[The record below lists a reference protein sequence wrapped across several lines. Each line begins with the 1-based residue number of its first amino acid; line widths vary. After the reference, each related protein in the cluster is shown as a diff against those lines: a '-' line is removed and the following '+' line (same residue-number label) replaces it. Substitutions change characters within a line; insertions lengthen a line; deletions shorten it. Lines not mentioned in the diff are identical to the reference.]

1 MIESLPKIILVNPI
15 DLIIFPIL
23 FPNKPARL
31 ATKTHCPEDLVLM
44 NHTLQQSQ
52 MKPTK
57 YNEAVGKTLLCSLK
71 DAEAHPSTGL
81 ILAVSK
87 LNPDIIHN
95 FVKFRACEENDNKN
109 THESYRMI
117 HNKTIDQNTTAAA
130 RAKVLY
136 FQDIRHLN

>member
-1 MIESLPKIILVNPI
+1 MIESLPNIILVNPI

-23 FPNKPARL
+23 LPNKPVRL
-31 ATKTHCPEDLVLM
+31 AAKTHCSEDSVLM
-44 NHTLQQSQ
+44 NYSLQQSQ

-57 YNEAVGKTLLCSLK
+57 YDEAVGKTLLCSLK
-71 DAEAHPSTGL
+71 DAEAHSSTGL
-81 ILAVSK
+81 ILAVNK
-87 LNPDIIHN
+87 LNPDSIHN
-95 FVKFRACEENDNKN
+95 LVKFRACEENDNKN

-130 RAKVLY
+130 RAKALY